1 MLDNKIGMIGGI
13 LYLAG
18 TVLGLFYASSYY
30 GLFNINFLN
39 FATPMDLFFTF
50 FSNFEKLIHISLIEV
65 FLILLISMA
74 VIVLFI
80 GLLVVALV
88 ATLLIGMIVKN
99 VVVDG
104 LNCGEV

>member
-13 LYLAG
+13 LYLVG

-65 FLILLISMA
+65 FLILLISMV
-74 VIVLFI
+74 VIVLLI

-88 ATLLIGMIVKN
+88 ATLLMGMIVKN
-99 VVVDG
+99 VIVDG